1 MDTPGVG
8 PGQTD
13 EPKDDALVQRSLQGD
28 ERAFGDLVRRYE
40 RLVFRIASG
49 FLRDRGDV
57 EDVAQEAFLRAF
69 EALSGF
75 RAGAPFGPWIAQIAT
90 RLCYDRLR
98 GRQRR
103 REVAWEDLSWTE
115 QSAARALAGGGGAD
129 DKAANRDLAE
139 RALAT
144 LSPKDR
150 QALILVDALGNTA
163 AEAGS
168 AMGCSALAVRLRV
181 HRARR
186 AMRGAAERL
195 LDGMGYAGPGGTR

>member
-1 MDTPGVG
+1 MDTPDVA
-8 PGQTD
+8 PGQSD
-13 EPKDDALVQRSLQGD
+13 ELKDDALVRRSLEGD
-28 ERAFGDLVRRYE
+28 QRAFGDLVRRYE

-49 FLRDRGDV
+49 FLRDRRDV

-69 EALSGF
+69 EALSSF
-75 RAGAPFGPWIAQIAT
+75 RMGSRFAPWISQIAT

-103 REVAWEDLSWTE
+103 REVAWEDLSLAE
-115 QSAARALAGGGGAD
+115 QSAARSLASGGAAD

-163 AEAGS
+163 AEAGA
-168 AMGCSALAVRLRV
+168 AMGCTALAVRIRV

-186 AMRGAAERL
+186 AMRDAAERL
-195 LDGMGYAGPGGTR
+195 LDGMGSAGSGGTT

>member
-1 MDTPGVG
+1 MDTPTVKQGR
-8 PGQTD
+8 TD
-13 EPKDDALVQRSLQGD
+13 EPKDGALVQRSLQGD
-28 ERAFGDLVRRYE
+28 QRAFADLVRRHE

-57 EDVAQEAFLRAF
+57 EDVSQEAFLRAF
-69 EALSGF
+69 EALPGF
-75 RAGAPFGPWIAQIAT
+75 RVDAPFAPWIAQITT

-98 GRQRR
+98 GKQRR
-103 REVAWEDLSWTE
+103 QEVAWEDLTWSE
-115 QSAARALAGGGGAD
+115 QSAARTFAAGKSAD
-129 DKAANRDLAE
+129 DATASRDLAE

-150 QALILVDALGNTA
+150 QALVLVDALGNTA

-168 AMGCSALAVRLRV
+168 AMGCTALAVRLRV

-186 AMRGAAERL
+186 AMRQAAERL
-195 LDGMGYAGPGGTR
+195 LDGMGSSESGGTR